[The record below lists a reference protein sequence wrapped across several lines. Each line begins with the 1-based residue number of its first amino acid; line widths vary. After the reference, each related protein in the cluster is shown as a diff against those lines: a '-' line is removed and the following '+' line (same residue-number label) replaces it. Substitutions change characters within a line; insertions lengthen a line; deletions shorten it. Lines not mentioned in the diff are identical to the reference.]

1 MGAVFMV
8 GRFWDAA
15 SDPLVGYLSDRT
27 RTRWGRR
34 RPWFAASVPLFLV
47 CPAMVWSPPE
57 TLGGIALLIWVA
69 TGMLAL
75 DTAFTAFLVPHGAL
89 GAELSLEHHERSRI
103 FGYRQVAFQLGFFI
117 ALGAMSVLVAAADE
131 RTAAFWLAAAG
142 GGLSAL
148 GIGFAAL
155 RLRERGGFQ
164 QRRVAPPLR
173 ALREV
178 LRNPHAR
185 IMLGV
190 LLIEHLGLAALA
202 VIAPYYVQYVLGDE
216 TLLPFLAGSYL
227 VTSLLAVPGALALS
241 RRIGKDR
248 TWRFAMVLAG
258 AGFAAMFF
266 PGEGDEL
273 AAYALGAVIGIGN
286 GTGLVMAASIQAD
299 IVDSDEHATG
309 ERREG
314 MYFAVWNFVRKSASG
329 LMGFL
334 AGVGLQV
341 VGFVP
346 NAEQP
351 EGVSVM
357 IRGLI
362 SLLPAAA
369 FALGLVLFLRFRL
382 TEAEHRRIRAELE
395 QRV

>member
-1 MGAVFMV
+1 
-8 GRFWDAA
+8 
-15 SDPLVGYLSDRT
+15 
-27 RTRWGRR
+27 
-34 RPWFAASVPLFLV
+34 
-47 CPAMVWSPPE
+47 
-57 TLGGIALLIWVA
+57 
-69 TGMLAL
+69 
-75 DTAFTAFLVPHGAL
+75 
-89 GAELSLEHHERSRI
+89 
-103 FGYRQVAFQLGFFI
+103 
-117 ALGAMSVLVAAADE
+117 
-131 RTAAFWLAAAG
+131 
-142 GGLSAL
+142 
-148 GIGFAAL
+148 
-155 RLRERGGFQ
+155 
-164 QRRVAPPLR
+164 
-173 ALREV
+173 
-178 LRNPHAR
+178 
-185 IMLGV
+185 
-190 LLIEHLGLAALA
+190 
-202 VIAPYYVQYVLGDE
+202 
-216 TLLPFLAGSYL
+216 
-227 VTSLLAVPGALALS
+227 
-241 RRIGKDR
+241 
-248 TWRFAMVLAG
+248 VLAG